1 MKECIQCDNLL
12 KHLKDK
18 YTVKKD
24 NKTIIIN
31 NVPSTYCNNCN
42 ETYYI
47 AAVADNLE
55 KIIEIMKN
63 VCTDTNIIEVDYE
76 TIINT
81 SEYYGILKS

>member
-31 NVPSTYCNNCN
+31 NVPSTYCQNCD

-47 AAVADNLE
+47 ATVSDNIE
-55 KIIEIMKN
+55 KITEIMKN
-63 VCTDTNIIEVDYE
+63 VSTSTNIVEVDYE
-76 TIINT
+76 AITKT
-81 SEYYGILKS
+81 LEYYEVLKS